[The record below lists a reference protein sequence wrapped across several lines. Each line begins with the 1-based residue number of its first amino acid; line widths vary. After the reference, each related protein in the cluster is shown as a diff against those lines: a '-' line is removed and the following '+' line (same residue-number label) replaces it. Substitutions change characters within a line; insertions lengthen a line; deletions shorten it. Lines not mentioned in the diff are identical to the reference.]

1 MYFKNKRL
9 AIIATIIIVVISYMT
24 YKYIA
29 ADQSG
34 RNSIDNL
41 SRSDRLNLKK
51 NIVVMGVDKRDGD
64 VGRSDTLFVVMFD
77 AKNNHSS
84 LLSIPRDTMVKI
96 PKNGWDKINHAYA
109 YGGHKMTEQ
118 TVEEFLGIQINN
130 YVVIDFKGF
139 VNIIDAIGGI
149 DIDVEK
155 NMYYSD
161 PYDDDGLVI
170 DLKKGQQHLDGKKA
184 IEYVRYRDEEGDI
197 GRIKRQQ
204 KFIAA
209 AYDKITSAQILL
221 KVPGLVKEI
230 MSMIKTDMSLSDMA
244 TLAKVM
250 HAEMKA
256 DGGLTMATVPGE
268 PAYIE
273 DISYWIPDMTDL
285 RAQMVAMQGAT
296 MNSKYRLAAEKYED
310 EYTKLLQVPV
320 EGEKPE
326 GADKAVKIIKKPTSK
341 ELQNAVKIA
350 QETDKNRLGTK
361 IEGLDDKA
369 EQEVSTKT
377 GNQEAVKQNVPTAP
391 VAKAVRVQ
399 IINCSGNPEHT
410 DKVANIARNAGL
422 VVVGISSGEVI
433 VNTQV
438 VSSSSAGTIINKLAD
453 LPFRYALRVVSNP
466 NAGVEG
472 TIYIGEDFS

>member
-1 MYFKNKRL
+1 MHLKNKRL
-9 AIIATIIIVVISYMT
+9 AIIATIIIVVLSYMT
-24 YKYIA
+24 YKYIL
-29 ADQSG
+29 ADQLDS
-34 RNSIDNL
+34 NSIDNL

-77 AKNNHSS
+77 AKKNQAS

-96 PKNGWDKINHAYA
+96 PQNGWDKINHAYA

-155 NMYYSD
+155 DMYYSD
-161 PYDDDGLVI
+161 PYDDNGLVI
-170 DLKKGQQHLDGKKA
+170 DLQKGRQHLDGKKA

-209 AYDKITSAQILL
+209 AYDKVTSAQILL

-244 TLAKVM
+244 TLAKAM
-250 HAEMKA
+250 HTEMKA
-256 DGGLTMATVPGE
+256 NGGLAMATVPGE

-285 RAQMVAMQGAT
+285 RAQMVTMQGAT
-296 MNSKYRLAAEKYED
+296 MNSKYRLAAERYED
-310 EYTKLLQVPV
+310 EYTKLLQVPA
-320 EGEKPE
+320 EGEKTE
-326 GADKAVKIIKKPTSK
+326 SGDKTVKIIKKPASK
-341 ELQNAVKIA
+341 ELQNAIKVAQDADKKI
-350 QETDKNRLGTK
+350 LGTK
-361 IEGLDDKA
+361 VDNFANKGDQ
-369 EQEVSTKT
+369 EQSVQAGS
-377 GNQEAVKQNVPTAP
+377 KQASP
-391 VAKAVRVQ
+391 VANADKEVRVQ
-399 IINCSGNPEHT
+399 IINCSGKPEYT
-410 DKVANIARNAGL
+410 EKVASFARNAGL
-422 VVVGISSGEVI
+422 AVVGTGSGEI
-433 VNTQV
+433 IANTQV
-438 VSSSSAGTIINKLAD
+438 VSSSSAGPIISKLAG
-453 LPFRYALRVVSNP
+453 LPFRYALRIVSNP

>member
-1 MYFKNKRL
+1 MHFKNKRL
-9 AIIATIIIVVISYMT
+9 AIIATIIIVVLSYLT
-24 YKYIA
+24 YKYIL
-29 ADQSG
+29 ADQLGS
-34 RNSIDNL
+34 NSIDNL

-51 NIVVMGVDKRDGD
+51 NIVVMGVDERNGD
-64 VGRSDTLFVVMFD
+64 VGRSDTLFVIMFD
-77 AKNNHSS
+77 TKNNHAS

-155 NMYYSD
+155 DMYYSD
-161 PYDDDGLVI
+161 PYDDGGLVI

-209 AYDKITSAQILL
+209 VYDKITSAQILL

-244 TLAKVM
+244 TLAKAM
-250 HAEMKA
+250 HTDMKTN
-256 DGGLTMATVPGE
+256 GGLAMATVPGE

-285 RAQMVAMQGAT
+285 RAQMVTMQGAT
-296 MNSKYRLAAEKYED
+296 MNSKYRLAAERYED
-310 EYTKLLQVPV
+310 EYTKLLQAPA
-320 EGEKPE
+320 EGEKSE
-326 GADKAVKIIKKPTSK
+326 GTDKTVKIIKKPTSK

-350 QETDKNRLGTK
+350 KETDKKLSGTK
-361 IEGLDDKA
+361 ADDQDSKSEKEA
-369 EQEVSTKT
+369 DTKT
-377 GNQEAVKQNVPTAP
+377 NNNEVTKSTATQVPAE
-391 VAKAVRVQ
+391 KAVRVQ
-399 IINCSGNPEHT
+399 IINCSGKPEYT
-410 DKVANIARNAGL
+410 DKVASLARNAGL
-422 VVVGISSGEVI
+422 VVAGTGSGEVI
-433 VNTQV
+433 ANTQV
-438 VSSSSAGTIINKLAD
+438 VSSSSAGTIISKLAD

-472 TIYIGEDFS
+472 TIYIGEDFN